1 MIFSLLYTALF
12 VCCGFCLSNWILR
25 PRHLCLRLWLGGST
39 GLFLLLWLPALWS
52 FLLGFTLSAQL
63 LAGGTAAVLAG
74 AVWLFQKKRPFS
86 RESFSLARL
95 RSLWGV
101 LPFWLFSLYL
111 LYTHTLRAENGAL
124 HCGQS
129 TFGDMPLHL
138 GLMTSVAEQEI
149 FPPEYSILPGTSV
162 GYPFLC
168 DTVSSTF
175 LKLGAPLAF
184 SYMLPMALALLLFF
198 WGLYLLYREF
208 LRPFAPVRAAAVA
221 FLLFTVGGGFG
232 FAYFLDNAD
241 QNTYLPQLLTGF
253 YITPTNLLEQNVRW
267 VNILCDMLIPQRATL
282 FGWTLLL
289 PCLFLLLRLY
299 RRKTFR
305 WQESLWLGVFAAGL
319 VLVQTHAFL
328 ALGIFTLGMIPFA
341 VCRHGIKRAFF
352 RFLPYGASVL
362 ALALPQLLFFTFQQS
377 GTEGFVRFG
386 WNWGNQWDSYLWF
399 YLKNLGLPF
408 VLLLPSI
415 LSAPREM
422 RRPAFGALVLWI
434 LCEVVIFQPNSYDNN
449 KLLYISWI
457 VACAFV
463 ARYLLIL
470 WQRLRGLPGRW
481 FLAGVVAVCVFLSGG
496 MTMAR
501 EAVSDYELFS
511 AQQVEAAQWIKENT
525 QPDAVFLTSNN
536 HNNAVAA
543 LTGRNIVLGTDS
555 YLYFHGLDT
564 SQRYADVQAM
574 FTQPGA
580 LETLAPTYEISYLYI
595 GSYERSI
602 EGFDENLFA
611 ALPIVFQNQEVT
623 IYQLT

>member
-1 MIFSLLYTALF
+1 MIFSLLYMALF
-12 VCCGFCLSNWILR
+12 ICCGFCLSNWILR
-25 PRHLCLRLWLGGST
+25 PRRLCLRLWLGGST

-63 LAGGTAAVLAG
+63 LAGGTAGVLAG

-86 RESFSLARL
+86 REPFSLARL

-208 LRPFAPVRAAAVA
+208 LRPFAPVRAATVA

-253 YITPTNLLEQNVRW
+253 YITPTNLLEQNIRW

-341 VCRHGIKRAFF
+341 VFRHGIKRAFF

-611 ALPIVFQNQEVT
+611 ALPVVFQNQEVT

>member
-1 MIFSLLYTALF
+1 MIFSLLYMALF
-12 VCCGFCLSNWILR
+12 ICCGFCLSNWILR
-25 PRHLCLRLWLGGST
+25 PRRLCLRLWLGGST

-63 LAGGTAAVLAG
+63 LAGGTAGVLAG

-86 RESFSLARL
+86 REPFSLTRL

-352 RFLPYGASVL
+352 FFFPYGASVL

-377 GTEGFVRFG
+377 GTEGFVCFG

-602 EGFDENLFA
+602 EGFDENLSA
-611 ALPIVFQNQEVT
+611 ALPVVFQNQEVT

>member
-1 MIFSLLYTALF
+1 MIFSLLYLALF
-12 VCCGFCLSNWILR
+12 VCCGFVLSDRVLH
-25 PRHLCLRLWLGGST
+25 PRRLCVRLWLGGCA

-63 LAGGTAAVLAG
+63 LAGGTAVVLAG
-74 AVWLFQKKRPFS
+74 AVWLFPKKRPFA
-86 RESFSLARL
+86 REPLSFARL
-95 RSLWGV
+95 RPLWGV

-129 TFGDMPLHL
+129 TYGDMSLHL
-138 GLMTSVAEQEI
+138 GLMTSVAEQEF

-175 LKLGAPLAF
+175 LKLGAPLPFA
-184 SYMLPMALALLLFF
+184 YALPMALALLLFF
-198 WGLYLLYREF
+198 FGLYLLYREF
-208 LRPFAPVRAAAVA
+208 LRPFAPARAAAAA

-232 FAYFLDNAD
+232 FAYFLDNAG
-241 QNTYLPQLLTGF
+241 QNAYLPQLLTGF
-253 YITPTNLLEQNVRW
+253 YITPTNLVEQNVRW

-282 FGWTLLL
+282 FGWTLLM
-289 PCLFLLLRLY
+289 PCLFWLLELY
-299 RRKTFR
+299 RRKTFG
-305 WQESLWLGVFAAGL
+305 WQKSLWLGVFAAGL
-319 VLVQTHAFL
+319 VLVQTHSFL
-328 ALGIFTLGMIPFA
+328 ALGVFTLGMLPFA
-341 VCRHGIKRAFF
+341 VCRHGVKKAFF
-352 RFLPYGASVL
+352 RFLPYGAAVL
-362 ALALPQLLFFTFQQS
+362 VLALPQLLLFTFRQS
-377 GTEGFVRFG
+377 GGEGFVRFG

-408 VLLLPSI
+408 VLLLPAV

-422 RRPAFGALVLWI
+422 RRPVFGALALWV

-449 KLLYISWI
+449 KLLYISWL

-463 ARYLLIL
+463 ARYGLLL
-470 WQRLRGLPGRW
+470 WKRLRGLPGRW
-481 FLAGVVAVCVFLSGG
+481 FLTGAAAVCVFLSGV
-496 MTMAR
+496 MTMTR

-511 AQQVEAAQWIKENT
+511 VNQVEAAQWVQENT

-564 SQRYADVQAM
+564 SQRYADVTAM
-574 FTQPGA
+574 FTQEGA
-580 LETLAPTYEISYLYI
+580 LEELAPEYEISYIYI
-595 GSYERSI
+595 GSYERAI
-602 EGFDENLFA
+602 EGFDESLFA
-611 ALPIVFQNQEVT
+611 ALPVVFQNQEVT

>member
-1 MIFSLLYTALF
+1 MIFSLLYLALF
-12 VCCGFCLSNWILR
+12 VCCGFLLTDR
-25 PRHLCLRLWLGGST
+25 VLHPRRLCVRLWLGGCA

-63 LAGGTAAVLAG
+63 LAGGTALVLAG
-74 AVWLFQKKRPFS
+74 SVWLFPKKRPFAQ
-86 RESFSLARL
+86 EPLSLARL
-95 RSLWGV
+95 RPLWGV

-129 TFGDMPLHL
+129 TYGDMSLHL
-138 GLMTSVAEQEI
+138 GLMTSVAEQEF
-149 FPPEYSILPGTSV
+149 FPPEYSILPGTPV

-175 LKLGAPLAF
+175 LKLGAPLPFA
-184 SYMLPMALALLLFF
+184 YALPMALALLLFF
-198 WGLYLLYREF
+198 LGLYLLYREF
-208 LRPFAPVRAAAVA
+208 LRPFAPARAAAVA

-232 FAYFLDNAD
+232 FAYFLDNAG
-241 QNTYLPQLLTGF
+241 QNIYLPQLLTGF
-253 YITPTNLLEQNVRW
+253 YITPTNLVEQNVRW

-289 PCLFLLLRLY
+289 PCLFWLLELY
-299 RRKTFR
+299 RRKTFG
-305 WQESLWLGVFAAGL
+305 WQKSLWLGVFAAGL
-319 VLVQTHAFL
+319 VLVQTHSFL
-328 ALGIFTLGMIPFA
+328 ALGVFTLGMLPFS
-341 VCRHGIKRAFF
+341 VCRHGVKKAFF
-352 RFLPYGASVL
+352 RFLPYGAAVL
-362 ALALPQLLFFTFQQS
+362 VLALPQLLFFTFRQS
-377 GTEGFVRFG
+377 GGEGFLRFG

-408 VLLLPSI
+408 VLLLPAV

-422 RRPAFGALVLWI
+422 RRPVFGALALWV

-449 KLLYISWI
+449 KLLYISWL

-463 ARYLLIL
+463 ARYGLLL

-481 FLAGVVAVCVFLSGG
+481 FLAGAAAVCVFLSGV
-496 MTMAR
+496 MTLAR

-511 AQQVEAAQWIKENT
+511 ASQVEAAQWVQDNT

-543 LTGRNIVLGTDS
+543 LTGRNIVLGSDS

-564 SQRYADVQAM
+564 SQRYADVTAM
-574 FTQPGA
+574 FTQEGA
-580 LETLAPTYEISYLYI
+580 LEELAPEYGISYVYI
-595 GSYERSI
+595 GSYERAI
-602 EGFDENLFA
+602 EGFDESLFA
-611 ALPIVFQNQEVT
+611 QLPVAFQNQEVT

>member
-1 MIFSLLYTALF
+1 MIFSLLYMALF
-12 VCCGFCLSNWILR
+12 ICCGLCLSNWILR
-25 PRHLCLRLWLGGST
+25 PRRLCLRLWLGGST

-175 LKLGAPLAF
+175 LKLGVPLAF

-328 ALGIFTLGMIPFA
+328 ALGMFTLGMIPFA
-341 VCRHGIKRAFF
+341 VCCHGIKRAFF
-352 RFLPYGASVL
+352 RFLPYGAAVL
-362 ALALPQLLFFTFQQS
+362 ALALPQLLFFTFRQS
-377 GTEGFVRFG
+377 GTEGFVRLG

>member
-1 MIFSLLYTALF
+1 MIFSLLYLALF
-12 VCCGFCLSNWILR
+12 VCCGFLLSDRVLH
-25 PRHLCLRLWLGGST
+25 PRRLCVRLWMGGCA

-63 LAGGTAAVLAG
+63 LAGGTAVVLAG
-74 AVWLFQKKRPFS
+74 AAWLFPQKRPIA
-86 RESFSLARL
+86 REPLSLARL
-95 RSLWGV
+95 RPLWGV

-111 LYTHTLRAENGAL
+111 LYTHTLRGENGAL

-129 TFGDMPLHL
+129 TYGDMSLHL
-138 GLMTSVAEQEI
+138 GLMTSVVEQET
-149 FPPEYSILPGTSV
+149 FPPEYSILPGTPV

-175 LKLGAPLAF
+175 YKLGAPLAF
-184 SYMLPMALALLLFF
+184 AYALPMALALLLFF
-198 WGLYLLYREF
+198 LGLYLLYREF
-208 LRPFAPVRAAAVA
+208 LRPFAPGRAAVIA

-232 FAYFLDNAD
+232 FAYFLDNAG
-241 QNTYLPQLLTGF
+241 QNTYLSQLLTGF
-253 YITPTNLLEQNVRW
+253 YVTPTNLIDQNVRW
-267 VNILCDMLIPQRATL
+267 VNIICDMLIPQRATL

-289 PCLFLLLRLY
+289 PCLFLLLELY
-299 RRKTFR
+299 RRKAFP
-305 WQESLWLGVFAAGL
+305 WQKSLWLGVSAAGL

-328 ALGIFTLGMIPFA
+328 ALGVFTLGMLPFA
-341 VCRHGIKRAFF
+341 VCRHGVKRAFF
-352 RFLPYGASVL
+352 RFLPYGAAVL
-362 ALALPQLLFFTFQQS
+362 VLALPQLLLFTFRQS
-377 GTEGFVRFG
+377 GGEGFVRFG

-408 VLLLPSI
+408 VLLLPAV

-422 RRPAFGALVLWI
+422 RRPVFGALVLWV

-449 KLLYISWI
+449 KLLYISWL

-463 ARYLLIL
+463 ARYGLLL

-481 FLAGVVAVCVFLSGG
+481 FLAGAAAVCVFLSGI

-511 AQQVEAAQWIKENT
+511 ANQVEAAQWVEENT

-543 LTGRNIVLGTDS
+543 LTGRNIVLGSDS

-574 FTQPGA
+574 FTQAGA
-580 LETLAPTYEISYLYI
+580 LEELASEYGISYIYI
-595 GSYERSI
+595 GSYERGI
-602 EGFDENLFA
+602 EGFDENLFSD
-611 ALPIVFQNQEVT
+611 LPVVFQNQEVT